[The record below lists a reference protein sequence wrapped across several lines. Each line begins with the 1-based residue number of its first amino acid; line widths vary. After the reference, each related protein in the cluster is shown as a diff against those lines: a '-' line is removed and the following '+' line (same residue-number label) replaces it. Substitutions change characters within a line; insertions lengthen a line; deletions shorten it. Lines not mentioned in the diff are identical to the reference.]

1 MYGEGNSAK
10 PLTDIIS
17 GTTQVTEGISAGMGI
32 DVKALLAGL
41 IGGKLAA
48 PSSPV
53 VSISQTAEPA
63 DKPQTDFAED
73 EQI

>member
-1 MYGEGNSAK
+1 
-10 PLTDIIS
+10 
-17 GTTQVTEGISAGMGI
+17 MGI

-48 PSSPV
+48 PSAPA
-53 VSISQTAEPA
+53 VSIPQTVEPA